1 MLGEYQMGRI
11 FFTAAQT
18 VTALSFLSLHLVF
31 LLLLHNRSKHTAA
44 ALPTQTLKA
53 KAASEGLTITLEIKG
68 QEMGWTKLY
77 LVELNVV
84 KSILSRE
91 DWSAYLSIW
100 TAADHTNAFNT
111 SWKATVILNGEE
123 NKKCLIEFL
132 NRRLIP
138 QNHKYS
144 VTHRSDYAHAQT
156 GNPSISTSETSPE

>member
-1 MLGEYQMGRI
+1 MSDVRRI
-11 FFTAAQT
+11 PDGQNFFFTAAQT

-91 DWSAYLSIW
+91 D
-100 TAADHTNAFNT
+100 
-111 SWKATVILNGEE
+111 
-123 NKKCLIEFL
+123 
-132 NRRLIP
+132 
-138 QNHKYS
+138 
-144 VTHRSDYAHAQT
+144 
-156 GNPSISTSETSPE
+156 